1 MSLKN
6 SKKKSGCFGKMP
18 PGEILERLYC
28 LYNKR
33 EYVDPDP
40 LLFLYRYHER
50 RDQELAA
57 FVASSLAYGRVGGIL
72 RSVRKVLDPLG
83 EHPADFLCSA
93 PERFFQEA
101 YSGFRHR
108 FNGEEDIRHMLFGI
122 RRLFEEYGTLEK
134 AFVSGFTPGEPNIL
148 KALERF
154 SGLLCRDFPA
164 GESFLFPLP
173 SKKSACKR
181 LCLALRWLV
190 RKDEVDCGVW
200 TEIPPSCLMVPL
212 DTHNL
217 SGGSGEIRF
226 CPDAF
231 RHPSAVFQGWM
242 ESAATMRNP
251 ESLSR
256 IPPRGAPLFSF
267 FLLLLFPGPL
277 SGGREGKGKRRTE
290 REKNGGSR
298 VRENGIPKAV
308 KTGSG

>member
-212 DTHNL
+212 DTHL
-217 SGGSGEIRF
+217 FRIACGLGFCRRKQPGLAAALEITESFRRICPEDPVKYDFVLTRF
-226 CPDAF
+226 GI
-231 RHPSAVFQGWM
+231 H
-242 ESAATMRNP
+242 
-251 ESLSR
+251 
-256 IPPRGAPLFSF
+256 PLFSRDEWSQ
-267 FLLLLFPGPL
+267 PQ
-277 SGGREGKGKRRTE
+277 R
-290 REKNGGSR
+290 
-298 VRENGIPKAV
+298 
-308 KTGSG
+308 